1 LQALGPDEAAA
12 GMILRSLLFVPGDSP
27 RKMEKGLASAADGLI
42 LDLEDSVAPERTELA
57 RGETRTCLASHP
69 DRTRQQLWVRVNPLV
84 TPKALPDLAA
94 VVGAAPDGIVLPKCD
109 GADELRRLDHNLE
122 ALEAAAG
129 LEIGKIRIIA
139 VVTETAKSLFTLDS
153 YAGVTPRL
161 AGMIWGAEDLSAA
174 LGASTNRLEDGSLE
188 FTYQLARSLCLA
200 GAAAA
205 GVPAIDTV
213 WTDFRDTQGLTA
225 DSIRARRA
233 GFGGKIAIHP
243 DQVAPINAAFSPSAE
258 DIAHAQRVV
267 AAFEGNPGVGTIG
280 LDGKMLDMP
289 HLKQARRVLETAK
302 LLAGR

>member
-1 LQALGPDEAAA
+1 
-12 GMILRSLLFVPGDSP
+12 MILRSLLFVPGDSP

-109 GADELRRLDHNLE
+109 GAEDLRRLEHNLE

-129 LEIGKIRIIA
+129 LEIGRTRIIA

-213 WTDFRDTQGLTA
+213 WTDFRDTPGLTA

-258 DIAHAQRVV
+258 DIAHAERVV
-267 AAFEGNPGVGTIG
+267 AAFEDNPGVGTIG
-280 LDGKMLDMP
+280 LDSKMLDMP
-289 HLKQARRVLETAK
+289 HLKQARRVLETARR
-302 LLAGR
+302 LAGR

>member
-1 LQALGPDEAAA
+1 
-12 GMILRSLLFVPGDSP
+12 MILRSLLFVPGDSP

-109 GADELRRLDHNLE
+109 GAEDLRRLEHNLE

-129 LEIGKIRIIA
+129 LEIGRTRIIA

-213 WTDFRDTQGLTA
+213 WTDFRDATGLTA

-258 DIAHAQRVV
+258 DIAHAERVV
-267 AAFEGNPGVGTIG
+267 AAFEDNPGVGTIG
-280 LDGKMLDMP
+280 LDSKMLDMP
-289 HLKQARRVLETAK
+289 HLKQARRVLETARR
-302 LLAGR
+302 LAGR